1 MQTAAVTVKTQGKL
15 RMRSPGQDARRWR
28 ACAVTAGGGARA
40 RSRDGVRGA
49 GPASRGATLDCCA
62 DRALAT
68 LVGRCAKRGRL
79 LGSWIL
85 RIFSQNPPTPPSAK
99 NRPRT
104 LRKGDPSCSHSL
116 ASEAVGRVRDRGA
129 GRGGRGEGRG
139 WAGWGLRPA
148 EAGAGGAL
156 AAPAPRAGG
165 ASAFSPPSWVPGSPG
180 ALRLAVVTPD
190 TCWAFS

>member
-1 MQTAAVTVKTQGKL
+1 MKTQGKL
-15 RMRSPGQDARRWR
+15 RMRSQEQDARRWR
-28 ACAVTAGGGARA
+28 ACAVMAGGGARA
-40 RSRDGVRGA
+40 WSRDGVRGA
-49 GPASRGATLDCCA
+49 GPATRGATLDCCA

-68 LVGRCAKRGRL
+68 LVGRCAKGGCL

-104 LRKGDPSCSHSL
+104 LRKGDPSCSHPL

-129 GRGGRGEGRG
+129 GRGGGRG

-165 ASAFSPPSWVPGSPG
+165 ASAFSPPSPVPGSPG
-180 ALRLAVVTPD
+180 VLRLAVVTPD